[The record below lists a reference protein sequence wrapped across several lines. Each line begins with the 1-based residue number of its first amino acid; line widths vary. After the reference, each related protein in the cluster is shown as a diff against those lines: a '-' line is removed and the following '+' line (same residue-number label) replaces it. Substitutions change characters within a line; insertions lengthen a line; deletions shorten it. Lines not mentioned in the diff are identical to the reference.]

1 MQERI
6 EGFLWLDWV
15 IDKIVSAHGVQP
27 SEAEEVFFNVP
38 NQIRKTS
45 TGKYL
50 LYGQSNAG
58 RYLFVVS
65 VWIGRQIKVISARDM
80 TRSERSQFRR
90 K

>member
-15 IDKIVSAHGVQP
+15 IDKIVGVHGVEP
-27 SEAEEVFFNVP
+27 SEAEEVFFNLP
-38 NQIRKTS
+38 NRVRKTS

-58 RYLFVVS
+58 RYLFVVF
-65 VWIGRQIKVISARDM
+65 VWIGRQVKVISARDM